1 MENKQTAVQW
11 LQDKFLELKI
21 EIDSKTHEE
30 AFFLF
35 EQAKQMER
43 EQIMNAFDSGYFS
56 YEVLFYDN
64 AEEYFNENYI
74 KQ

>member
-1 MENKQTAVQW
+1 METKQTAVQW
-11 LQDKFLELKI
+11 LQDKFLKLKI

-43 EQIMNAFDSGYFS
+43 EQIIDAFLSGDNQQGYYLES
-56 YEVLFYDN
+56 ELYYE
-64 AEEYFNENYI
+64 ETYI

>member
-1 MENKQTAVQW
+1 METKQTAVQW

-43 EQIMNAFDSGYFS
+43 EQIIDAFLSGDNQQGYYLES
-56 YEVLFYDN
+56 ELYYE
-64 AEEYFNENYI
+64 ETYI